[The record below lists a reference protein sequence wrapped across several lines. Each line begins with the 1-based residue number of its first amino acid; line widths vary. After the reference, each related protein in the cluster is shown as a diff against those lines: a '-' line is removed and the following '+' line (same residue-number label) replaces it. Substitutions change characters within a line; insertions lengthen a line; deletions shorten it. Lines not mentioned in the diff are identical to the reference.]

1 MQRKVIVVT
10 GGTSGIGLAAA
21 KELAAKGHRVFVAG
35 RRASADVAVIEM
47 EGGGTLENLPLDV
60 SKNESIDQALRI
72 VTEKTGGYG
81 IDILVNNAGYATAGP
96 ILELSEESLRAQFE
110 TNVFGL
116 IAVTKRFA
124 EAMIDRKKGRIVN
137 VGSVSGRIPAP
148 MLGAYH
154 ATKYALEAL
163 NDAMRME
170 LAAFGIDVALVDP
183 GTIKT
188 EFAGVT
194 IAQAVAHQERGTRY
208 GAAFA
213 NINALETK
221 FGALA
226 ASTKHTSRAILH
238 AALAERPCTR
248 YVAPRRF
255 WLAIVLFTIVPA
267 RIYDFVARSA
277 FGLTRK
283 KLLGNSSLT

>member
-1 MQRKVIVVT
+1 MRRKVIVVT
-10 GGTSGIGLAAA
+10 GGTSGIGLDAA
-21 KELAAKGHRVFVAG
+21 KALAEKGHRVFVAG
-35 RRASADVAVIEM
+35 RRASADAAIIETAA
-47 EGGGTLENLPLDV
+47 GGTLENLPLDV
-60 SKNESIDQALRI
+60 SKNESIEAALRS
-72 VTEKTGGYG
+72 VLEKTDGRG
-81 IDILVNNAGYATAGP
+81 IDILINNAGYATAGP
-96 ILELSEESLRAQFE
+96 ILEMSEESLRAQFE

-124 EAMIDRKKGRIVN
+124 EAMIERKNGRIVN
-137 VGSVSGRIPAP
+137 IGSVSGRIPAP
-148 MLGAYH
+148 ILGAYH

-170 LAAFGIDVALVDP
+170 LDAFGIGVALVDP

-188 EFAGVT
+188 EFAGRT
-194 IAQAVAHQERGTRY
+194 IAEAIAHQERGTRY

-213 NINALETK
+213 NINDLEGR
-221 FGALA
+221 FGAMA
-226 ASTKHTSRAILH
+226 ASTKHTTLAILH

-283 KLLGNSSLT
+283 KLLGSSSI

>member
-35 RRASADVAVIEM
+35 RRARVEDPIERVAN
-47 EGGGTLENLPLDV
+47 GGTLESLPLDV
-60 SKNESIDQALRI
+60 TKSESIDAAVRI
-72 VTEKTGGYG
+72 VAEKTDGYG
-81 IDILVNNAGYATAGP
+81 IDVLVNNAGYATAGP
-96 ILELSEESLRAQFE
+96 ILEMSEEALRAQFE

-116 IAVTKRFA
+116 VAVTRRFA
-124 EAMIDRKKGRIVN
+124 EAMIDRKNGRIVN
-137 VGSVSGRIPAP
+137 IGSVSGRIPAP
-148 MLGAYH
+148 VLGAYH

-170 LAAFGIDVALVDP
+170 LGAFGIDVALVDP

-188 EFAGVT
+188 EFAGRT
-194 IAQAVAHQERGTRY
+194 IAEALAHQERGTRY

-213 NINALETK
+213 NISQLEAR
-221 FGALA
+221 FGAMA

-238 AALAERPCTR
+238 AALSSHPCTR

-255 WLAIVLFTIVPA
+255 WLAIVLFTIIPA
-267 RIYDFVARSA
+267 RIYDAVARSA
-277 FGLTRK
+277 FGLTRR
-283 KLLGNSSLT
+283 KLLGAAS

>member
-21 KELAAKGHRVFVAG
+21 KVLAEKGHRVFVAG
-35 RRASADVAVIEM
+35 RRASADAAIVEVA
-47 EGGGTLENLPLDV
+47 GGGTLEDLPLDV
-60 SKNESIDQALRI
+60 SKNESIDEALRI
-72 VTEKTGGYG
+72 VTEKTGGHG
-81 IDILVNNAGYATAGP
+81 VDILVNNAGYATAGP
-96 ILELSEESLRAQFE
+96 ILEMSEEALRAQFD

-124 EAMIDRKKGRIVN
+124 EAMIVRKNGRIVN

-154 ATKYALEAL
+154 ATKYALEAI

-194 IAQAVAHQERGTRY
+194 VAQAVAHQERGTRY

-213 NINALETK
+213 NISNLESR
-221 FGALA
+221 FGAMA

-238 AALAERPCTR
+238 AALASRPCTR

-283 KLLGNSSLT
+283 KLIGNA